1 MFLHLGQSTVIRT
14 DDIVGVFDIDNT
26 TVSKHTRNY
35 LANATKSGKIVNV
48 SLELPKSFIVCRDR
62 DGEETVY
69 ISQLSPATL
78 LKRFSSN
85 SDGGY
90 KF

>member
-1 MFLHLGQSTVIRT
+1 
-14 DDIVGVFDIDNT
+14 NT
-26 TVSKHTRNY
+26 TVSKHTRKY
-35 LANATKSGKIVNV
+35 LSTATKNGRIINV
-48 SLELPKSFIVCRDR
+48 SLELPKSFIVCRDKN
-62 DGEETVY
+62 GEETVY
-69 ISQLSPATL
+69 ISQISPATL

>member
-26 TVSKHTRNY
+26 TVSKHTRKY
-35 LANATKSGKIVNV
+35 LSTATKNGRIINV
-48 SLELPKSFIVCRDR
+48 SLELPKSFIVCKDKN
-62 DGEETVY
+62 GEETVY
-69 ISQLSPATL
+69 ISQISPATL